1 MASNILS
8 ELLTLREAE
17 EAKANAPAEL
27 KDIVKAFPNNAAKA
41 VQAMLD
47 KGRALFMGKDIS
59 LGGDWYN
66 DLADKAEEVM
76 KDKVVI
82 DVSFEVDHRT
92 AQAISD
98 DYDDQPLSIGVKIDD
113 GQECYCGYSPAT
125 NKLYFGFD
133 AWTDLEEEYNNEF
146 DSWFETVFGVQFD
159 YDDKAHADFADAMH
173 KQLINM
179 AGAAALIEM
188 PSERVEITSDEAE
201 HEGMFYTSIY
211 KSHLFRNLKLI
222 DLRLD

>member
-59 LGGDWYN
+59 LGGDWYD
-66 DLADKAEEVM
+66 DLANKAEEVM
-76 KDKVVI
+76 KNKVRI
-82 DVSFEVDHRT
+82 NFSLDVDHRT
-92 AQAISD
+92 AHAISD
-98 DYDDQPLSIGVKIDD
+98 DYDDEPLVLEVKIAD

-133 AWTDLEEEYNNEF
+133 AWTDLEEEYKRSHVLYLRQVLKENT
-146 DSWFETVFGVQFD
+146 SWPRILC
-159 YDDKAHADFADAMH
+159 HAF
-173 KQLINM
+173 
-179 AGAAALIEM
+179 
-188 PSERVEITSDEAE
+188 
-201 HEGMFYTSIY
+201 
-211 KSHLFRNLKLI
+211 
-222 DLRLD
+222 

>member
-59 LGGDWYN
+59 LGGDWYD
-66 DLADKAEEVM
+66 DLANKAEEVM
-76 KDKVVI
+76 KNKVRI
-82 DVSFEVDHRT
+82 NFSLDVDHRT
-92 AQAISD
+92 AHAISD
-98 DYDDQPLSIGVKIDD
+98 DYDDEPLVLEVKIAD

-133 AWTDLEEEYNNEF
+133 AWTELEEEYNEQF
-146 DSWFETVFGVQFD
+146 DMWFKYLFGVDFD
-159 YDDKAHADFADAMH
+159 YDNKAHADFADAMH
-173 KQLINM
+173 KQLIELT
-179 AGAAALIEM
+179 AAAALIEM
-188 PSERVEITSDEAE
+188 PSGRVEITSDETE
-201 HEGMFYTSIY
+201 RDGSFYTSIY
-211 KSHLFRNLKLI
+211 KSSLFRNLKLI